1 VRRPRADLAGAVLFL
16 SRWAWPVRSL
26 TSLCL
31 CFLAAARS
39 EGEPGV
45 LPPRFDGVHAGA
57 AQEGDNAFL
66 LPSSQLSRQFILRLN
81 LRMDCCISQ
90 TTDTKSVKAP
100 QSASAKKR
108 RDPEDA
114 VTKSAPDSNGE
125 NGSVAALSLS
135 ETENKPRDEM
145 AVLRE
150 QIDELQKK
158 LLEKEEALRSAENL
172 VSEMNEAYSTI
183 DELRRQTS
191 EKEALIRFTNSQLQ
205 DAKVI
210 NYLLILHG
218 DMP

>member
-1 VRRPRADLAGAVLFL
+1 
-16 SRWAWPVRSL
+16 VRSL

-66 LPSSQLSRQFILRLN
+66 LPSSELSRRFLLRLN
-81 LRMDCCISQ
+81 LKMDYIISQ
-90 TTDTKSVKAP
+90 ATDTKSVKAP

-108 RDPEDA
+108 RDSEDA
-114 VTKSAPDSNGE
+114 IKKSTPDLNGE
-125 NGSVAALSLS
+125 NGSVEALSLS

-145 AVLRE
+145 AVLRD

-158 LLEKEEALRSAENL
+158 LLEKEEALMSAENL

-183 DELRRQTS
+183 DELRRQAA
-191 EKEALIRFTNSQLQ
+191 EKEALIRSADSQLQ